1 MGKNKA
7 SLMLLLV
14 GFYTGTF
21 QTHIKQEK
29 TVLLENLKMNISISI
44 YVVLFTSDICFRWT
58 RKFENTSEIQFLIP
72 KKTNYLMQKIHIIS
86 IMAEF

>member
-29 TVLLENLKMNISISI
+29 TVLLENLKMIISISI
-44 YVVLFTSDICFRWT
+44 
-58 RKFENTSEIQFLIP
+58 
-72 KKTNYLMQKIHIIS
+72 
-86 IMAEF
+86 

>member
-21 QTHIKQEK
+21 QNHIKQEK
-29 TVLLENLKMNISISI
+29 DNCFARKLENKYFNIKMGCSRS
-44 YVVLFTSDICFRWT
+44 V
-58 RKFENTSEIQFLIP
+58 RK
-72 KKTNYLMQKIHIIS
+72 
-86 IMAEF
+86 

>member
-21 QTHIKQEK
+21 QNHINQEK
-29 TVLLENLKMNISISI
+29 DNGFAQKLKNKYFNIKMGCSCS
-44 YVVLFTSDICFRWT
+44 VRT
-58 RKFENTSEIQFLIP
+58 
-72 KKTNYLMQKIHIIS
+72 
-86 IMAEF
+86 

>member
-21 QTHIKQEK
+21 QNQIKQKK
-29 TVLLENLKMNISISI
+29 TV
-44 YVVLFTSDICFRWT
+44 
-58 RKFENTSEIQFLIP
+58 
-72 KKTNYLMQKIHIIS
+72 
-86 IMAEF
+86 

>member
-21 QTHIKQEK
+21 QNLIKQEK
-29 TVLLENLKMNISISI
+29 DNCFARKLETEYFNIKMGCSCS
-44 YVVLFTSDICFRWT
+44 VRT
-58 RKFENTSEIQFLIP
+58 
-72 KKTNYLMQKIHIIS
+72 
-86 IMAEF
+86 